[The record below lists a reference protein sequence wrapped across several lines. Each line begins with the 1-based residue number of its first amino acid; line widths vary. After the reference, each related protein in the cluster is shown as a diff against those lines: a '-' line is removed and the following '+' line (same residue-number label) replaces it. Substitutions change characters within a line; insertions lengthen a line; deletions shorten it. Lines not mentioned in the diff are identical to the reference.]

1 MVSRI
6 SLTAGLLLL
15 CAIAPGGDAVEA
27 AGIGVQLGV
36 HGHNIPRAVA
46 SGHNPHIGREWARG
60 RHRTCIRPP
69 EVFSAIQRTRVR
81 RSNCANER
89 SM

>member
-1 MVSRI
+1 MASRI

-27 AGIGVQLGV
+27 AGIGVHLVV

-46 SGHNPHIGREWARG
+46 SGHNPHIGRGVGAG
-60 RHRTCIRPP
+60 PP
-69 EVFSAIQRTRVR
+69 SHMYPATRSIQRDTADESAAIKSRK
-81 RSNCANER
+81 
-89 SM
+89 